1 MRYYMHDGPAAFR
14 FELAGDLE
22 ANDAARLEQ
31 DWNTASSMV
40 GNRTLIVD
48 LSFVTGIAES
58 VRSLFKRWYAAG
70 AEFAANS
77 KRSRELVELI
87 TGRPFTQEQPH
98 APTYRSWVS
107 LKFWL
112 ALLAVL
118 APSQV
123 RATDDGASLAF
134 ARFVSRSTPA
144 MAQSTDFGDM
154 AIEIEASLPQMG
166 KQGRL
171 EAIRHRGPTGTPEY
185 KVVSFEGDTTVKQ
198 QVIARYLAAEKQA
211 YDRPAASFAVTPDNY
226 KFRYIASIDSGSGRF
241 YIFGI
246 KPRHRK
252 EGLIQGQIWIHGAT
266 GALEHQDGRLAKRP
280 SMFIREVG
288 ILRDTGDRVVPYVRV
303 TRIDVETRLF
313 GHAKLTIRERPQVGQ
328 VDNLRRIVNP
338 PGTVPE
344 NCRADCQ
351 SAAGYQPAPQK

>member
-40 GNRTLIVD
+40 GNRTLIID

-70 AEFAANS
+70 AEFAASS

-87 TGRPFTQEQPH
+87 TGRPFTKEPPH
-98 APTYRSWVS
+98 APTYRSWIS

-112 ALLAVL
+112 ALLAL
-118 APSQV
+118 FMPSQV
-123 RATDDGASLAF
+123 RAADDGASLAF
-134 ARFVSRSTPA
+134 ARFVSRSTPGV
-144 MAQSTDFGDM
+144 AQSTDLGDM

-198 QVIARYLAAEKQA
+198 QVIARYLTAEKQA
-211 YDRPAASFAVTPDNY
+211 YDRPASSFAITPDNY
-226 KFRYIASIDSGSGRF
+226 KFRYIASIEVGCNRF
-241 YIFGI
+241 YVFGI

-252 EGLIQGQIWIHGAT
+252 EGLIEGQIWIDGAT
-266 GALEHQDGRLAKRP
+266 GELEHQDGRLAKRP
-280 SMFIREVG
+280 SVFIREIG
-288 ILRDTGDRVVPYVRV
+288 IVRTQAGASSRIFASRV
-303 TRIDVETRLF
+303 DVETHLF
-313 GHAKLTIRERPQVGQ
+313 GRAKVDDSRRPAVSIFARP
-328 VDNLRRIVNP
+328 NSHRSYEIKF
-338 PGTVPE
+338 
-344 NCRADCQ
+344 RAY
-351 SAAGYQPAPQK
+351 AN